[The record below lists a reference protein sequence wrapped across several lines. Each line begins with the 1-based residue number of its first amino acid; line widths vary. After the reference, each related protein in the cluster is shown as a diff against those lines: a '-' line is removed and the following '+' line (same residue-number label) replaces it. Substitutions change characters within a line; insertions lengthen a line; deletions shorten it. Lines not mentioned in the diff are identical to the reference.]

1 MANVCKWQLY
11 TIIHS
16 NIISIAGGCETYA
29 FLTIKTWDNHNLN
42 KITIS
47 KSLYNFLFFYS
58 FFRLG
63 VYDQF
68 LMNFK
73 NRKLSY

>member
-29 FLTIKTWDNHNLN
+29 FLTIITSDNHNLN

-47 KSLYNFLFFYS
+47 RVESIQLLIFLFLFSNLY
-58 FFRLG
+58 F
-63 VYDQF
+63 
-68 LMNFK
+68 
-73 NRKLSY
+73 